1 MGFAMML
8 TYCEAPYGEYDEVMR
23 DVRARIN
30 AIPNEMLMEALESGL
45 LDDNYNSYELKEKDL
60 FDVDNVLLLYL
71 RHQIVIAADL
81 VFLAIDNSFEV
92 SIHYFEDKRMMFSGG
107 LSCGDFPTDIFQ
119 YITIVDGFDLF
130 SGMGNRDYKY
140 PA

>member
-8 TYCEAPYGEYDEVMR
+8 AYCEAPYGEYDKVMS

-30 AIPNEMLMEALESGL
+30 AIPNEMLMEAAESGL
-45 LDDNYNSYELKEKDL
+45 LDDNYDSYDLEEKDL
-60 FDVDNVLLLYL
+60 FDIDNVLLLYL
-71 RHQIVIAADL
+71 RHQVIIAADL
-81 VFLAIDNSFEV
+81 VLLAINNSFEV
-92 SIHYFEDKRMMFSGG
+92 SIHYFEGKRMMFSGG

-119 YITIVDGFDLF
+119 YITIVDNFDLF
-130 SGMGNRDYKY
+130 SGMGNPAYEY